1 MNTPVDRTIAT
12 LEALEVPEHQRP
24 ALADALSE
32 VRTLQSSID
41 RLRAMVAQLRADAD
55 RFGHLIAAEAEDA
68 GVEMEDYIHE
78 RRAAIDAEM
87 RRL

>member
-1 MNTPVDRTIAT
+1 MNTPTDRTIAT
-12 LEALEVPEHQRP
+12 LETLEVPEHQRP